1 MTHVS
6 LSDGVD
12 GSGRMFDGI
21 ARRYDLLN
29 RINSLGMDQGW
40 RRRLVESLE
49 LAPGHRVLDLATG
62 TADLPLA
69 FVTAESAIEVVGL
82 DPSVGMLD
90 VGRDKVDRAGKKS
103 QVQLVEGDAQALP
116 FEDNSFDRISMSF
129 GIRNVPD
136 RAQALREMARVLRPG
151 GRLAI
156 LELSQPDNG
165 VMGLMAK
172 LHMQYFVPLMGS
184 LISGAQE
191 YKYLRVSIEA
201 FPEPHAF
208 AKMVESEGLTIR
220 KVRPL
225 TFGACVLYV
234 AEAPSEEV

>member
-6 LSDGVD
+6 LTEGVD

-29 RINSLGMDQGW
+29 RVNSLGLDQRW
-40 RRRLVESLE
+40 RRQLVDALQ
-49 LAPGHRVLDLATG
+49 LAPGQRVLDLATG

-69 FVTAESAIEVVGL
+69 FLARSPDLQVVGL
-82 DPSVGMLD
+82 DPSSGMLD
-90 VGRDKVDRAGKKS
+90 VGRHKVAHAGLTER
-103 QVQLVEGDAQALP
+103 VELVEGDAQAMP
-116 FEDNSFDRISMSF
+116 FDDDTFDRVTMSF

-136 RAQALREMARVLRPG
+136 RERALREIARVLKPG

-165 VMGLMAK
+165 WMAAMAR
-172 LHMQYFVPLMGS
+172 LHMQYFVPAMGA
-184 LISGAQE
+184 LLSGAAE

-201 FPEPHAF
+201 FPRPEQF
-208 AKMVESEGLTIR
+208 ADMITSAGLV
-220 KVRPL
+220 VRQVSRL
-225 TFGACVLYV
+225 TFGVCVLYV
-234 AEAPSEEV
+234 ADAPKEGL